1 MNSKLHNWPKTAQF
15 SPKQPKTAQNSPNVK
30 LCFKERA
37 DSRTL
42 LERLCSDLFHIR
54 YQIIKIPSL
63 LSICFSAKLVVL
75 VDKSSVDSKLKE
87 K

>member
-1 MNSKLHNWPKTAQF
+1 MAP
-15 SPKQPKTAQNSPNVK
+15 NSPNIK
-30 LCFKERA
+30 LCFIEGA
-37 DSRTL
+37 ESRTL
-42 LERLCSDLFHIR
+42 LKRLCSDLFHIR

-75 VDKSSVDSKLKE
+75 VDKLSSLDSKFQE